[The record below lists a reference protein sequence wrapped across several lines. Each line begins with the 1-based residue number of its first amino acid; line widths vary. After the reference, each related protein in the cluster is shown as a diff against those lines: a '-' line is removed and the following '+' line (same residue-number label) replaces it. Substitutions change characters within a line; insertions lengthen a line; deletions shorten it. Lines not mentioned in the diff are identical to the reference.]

1 MIWNIDSLQYDIL
14 VSMNKN
20 NHKISFT
27 EFKNVVRLSNTAEA
41 I

>member
-14 VSMNKN
+14 VCMNKN
-20 NHKISFT
+20 NHIISFT